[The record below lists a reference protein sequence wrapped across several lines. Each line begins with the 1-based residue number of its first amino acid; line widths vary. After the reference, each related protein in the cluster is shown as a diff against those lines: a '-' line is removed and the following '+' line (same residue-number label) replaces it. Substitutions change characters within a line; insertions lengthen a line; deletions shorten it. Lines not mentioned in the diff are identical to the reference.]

1 MVCHHSSTQAL
12 AKTYH
17 FLLMKEDLEP
27 LSGFCHLG
35 PCQGDSSSL
44 PVRPSPMGN
53 RPKKKKKKHAIN
65 NEGERF
71 ELFDNGFY
79 CCLCLPF
86 LVWTSQSQNQQSMG
100 IHQSKERSSPQQTI
114 GSTPRVILSPHPKLS
129 QLGSAFLHVAD
140 ASLRVC
146 LGGGGGVGLGFKS
159 RWVRRSF
166 TTHLNKQMQLL
177 RTV

>member
-17 FLLMKEDLEP
+17 FLLMRKKTQSLCQDFAIQVPVREIP
-27 LSGFCHLG
+27 PHFLSGHLQWG
-35 PCQGDSSSL
+35 IGQ
-44 PVRPSPMGN
+44 
-53 RPKKKKKKHAIN
+53 KKKKKHAIN

-146 LGGGGGVGLGFKS
+146 LGGGGGVG
-159 RWVRRSF
+159 V
-166 TTHLNKQMQLL
+166 
-177 RTV
+177 